1 MATTLTRNLKLRVN
15 SNLTADA
22 RYNLLRLDLLG
33 STFIVDTTNNL
44 NIRSEADVLIEPE
57 SADIGGSGV
66 GGTVSLGTPSHSLN
80 QVNIFSDTLEVS
92 SPISL
97 LDQADGGDK
106 FLQIRYKSDSEGAV
120 DVLANR
126 ILSLDLEGADRSL
139 ILGGDLQLGGGNLSL
154 SMTGDSSLILPEEG
168 TLATLAGAETL
179 TNKSINAPQNNITN
193 IANANIAANAAIA
206 YPKLNLASSI
216 VVADLDPSFSLPYS
230 RLTLTGSVTTADL
243 DPGFILNY
251 PQLNLLGSIR
261 NQDVDA
267 AAAISYSKLNLSNSL
282 LNSDLDP
289 SFSLDG
295 SQVDPDFGAQVIST
309 SESLRFQEA
318 FTTDLRA
325 AQAGQIESLIFT
337 LPANVGLNNQV
348 LTTDGSGNLS
358 WTTAAG
364 SGTVKVYAEEWETAD
379 GLTKTITH
387 NLGSL
392 DVQVSVIDLDDNTM
406 HLVSSIEVLDANTIE
421 LNASEAPA
429 NGWQVVVQ
437 A

>member
-1 MATTLTRNLKLRVN
+1 MATTLTKNLRLRVN

-22 RYNLLRLDLLG
+22 KYNLSRLDLLG

-66 GGTVSLGTPSHSLN
+66 GGTVSLGTPSHLLD
-80 QVNIFSDTLEVS
+80 QVDVYSDLFTLS
-92 SPISL
+92 SPLSL
-97 LDQADGGDK
+97 LDQASGGDK
-106 FLQIRYKSDSEGAV
+106 YLQIRYKSDLTGSTDTSA
-120 DVLANR
+120 DRVLS
-126 ILSLDLEGADRSL
+126 IDLEGADRSL
-139 ILGGDLQLGGGNLSL
+139 TLGGDVETVGGNLSL
-154 SMTGDSSLILPEEG
+154 AMTGDSLLTLPTTG

-230 RLTLTGSVTTADL
+230 RLTLTGQIIENDL
-243 DPGFILNY
+243 SPLFTLSY
-251 PQLNLLGSIR
+251 SKLNLTGSI
-261 NQDVDA
+261 VDA
-267 AAAISYSKLNLSNSL
+267 DISNAAAISYSKLNLSNSIL
-282 LNSDLDP
+282 SSDLSP
-289 SFSLDG
+289 SLTLAG
-295 SQVDPDFGAQVIST
+295 SQVIPDFGAQVIST
-309 SESLRFQEA
+309 SESLRFQET

-325 AQAGQIESLIFT
+325 AQAGQLSNLVFT
-337 LPANVGLNNQV
+337 LPPNTGLTNQV

-364 SGTVKVYAEEWETAD
+364 SGTVVSYAEEWLSAD
-379 GLTKTITH
+379 GMTKTITH
-387 NLGSL
+387 NLGSTE
-392 DVQVSVIDLDDNTM
+392 VQVTLIDLDDNSI
-406 HLVSSIEVLDANTIE
+406 HLVSSIVVLDADTVE

-429 NGWQVVVQ
+429 NSWQVVVQ